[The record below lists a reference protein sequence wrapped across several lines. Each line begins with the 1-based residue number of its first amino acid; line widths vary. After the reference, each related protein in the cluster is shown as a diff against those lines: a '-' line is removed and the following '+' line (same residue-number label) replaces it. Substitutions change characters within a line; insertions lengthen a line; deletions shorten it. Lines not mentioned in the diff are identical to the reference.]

1 MLNESYLIP
10 GGGKNVGYSK
20 TPVKTGQKWIDGKDI
35 YRVVVTGTVNGV
47 TYLPIP
53 ETGMDTIVY
62 FSVLTNGG
70 NFLTSAFF
78 GGSVEN
84 LCVASIDRTHNRVS
98 INNQIREFNGA
109 AVHVIIDY
117 TKN

>member
-1 MLNESYLIP
+1 MGNWPLTPID
-10 GGGKNVGYSK
+10 GGAVNYSAS
-20 TPVKTGQKWIDGKDI
+20 PVKTGQKWIDGKDV
-35 YRVVVTGTVNGV
+35 YRIVVTGTVNGV

-70 NFLTSAFF
+70 NFLTSTFF
-78 GGSVEN
+78 GSSVGN
-84 LCVASIDRTHNRVS
+84 LCVASIDRTHNRVT
-98 INNQIREFNGA
+98 INNQIGEFNGA

>member
-1 MLNESYLIP
+1 MQKNFIIP
-10 GGGKNVGYSK
+10 SGTNAKHYS
-20 TPVKTGQKWIDGKDI
+20 TAPVKTGQKWIDGKDV
-35 YRVVVTGTVNGV
+35 YRIVVTGTVNGV

-62 FSVLTNGG
+62 FSVLTNEGI
-70 NFLTSAFF
+70 FLTSTFF